1 MVLSC
6 KGNMPH
12 ACHIH
17 MLHWKR
23 FLFSWTVAMCQF
35 KWSFLQ
41 SLHYKWCFWKASF
54 LQQLMLHVCSSPR
67 LVQQLYLNDFLPP
80 WTDAKWLF
88 KLPFCVCKTIATIIT
103 LGILLSLMDCC
114 YVSIQVSIS
123 CITNI
128 EFQRFLSF
136 MNCVLT
142 EQYSFNFSR

>member
-1 MVLSC
+1 MENARC
-6 KGNMPH
+6 ITTCPP
-12 ACHIH
+12 
-17 MLHWKR
+17 R
-23 FLFSWTVAMCQF
+23 FLDFATCLSHTYVTLKTLLIFMNCCNVSTVDSSA
-35 KWSFLQ
+35 SFLQ
-41 SLHYKWCFWKASF
+41 SLHHKWCFWKASF

-128 EFQRFLSF
+128 EF
-136 MNCVLT
+136 
-142 EQYSFNFSR
+142 